1 MPSVPV
7 DSLTLYSRNARH
19 HPPDQLTR
27 LADSLRRFGF
37 VAPVLVDAEQVVIAG
52 HGRIAAARSLWDAGV
67 TIPRCEAGMIPT
79 LQVDHLTPAQVRAYR
94 IADNKL
100 AALSHFDDA
109 ALSLALRELTAAGFE
124 AEALGFDD
132 EELRLLTQ
140 ETASDGNGA
149 DDDAEFGAPI
159 AGGVD
164 PYTLL
169 SFSCLVSPTQRDGV
183 LAHLA
188 RLQERFGAA
197 SPGQALV
204 GACRRFTLI

>member
-1 MPSVPV
+1 MPFVAA
-7 DSLTLYSRNARH
+7 DQLTLYARNARH
-19 HPPDQLTR
+19 HPPEQLTR

-37 VAPVLVDAEQVVIAG
+37 IAPVLIDAGRVVIAG

-67 TIPRCEAGMIPT
+67 QIPRCDAGMVPV
-79 LQVDHLTPAQVRAYR
+79 LQVDHLTPAQIRAYR

-109 ALSLALRELTAAGFE
+109 ALSAALRELTAAGFE

-140 ETASDGNGA
+140 QPLPGGEG
-149 DDDAEFGAPI
+149 DDAEFGAPI
-159 AGGVD
+159 TGDVD

-169 SFSCLVSPTQRDGV
+169 TFACLVTPTQRDAIS
-183 LAHLA
+183 AHLA

-204 GACRRFTLI
+204 GACRRFTLDA